1 MWRKTAPPVYF
12 VIGEEDEY
20 YGSSRIS
27 ETYRRLVS
35 LYEGQGLSSEEI
47 ADLAVLDIKDDA
59 YFESVG
65 APNQHGGGGFV
76 AYDEEI
82 MGWLFGH

>member
-1 MWRKTAPPVYF
+1 MRISGRGAGVCLLRARF
-12 VIGEEDEY
+12 VRAS
-20 YGSSRIS
+20 GSSGGPGGPEAEVRM
-27 ETYRRLVS
+27 RL
-35 LYEGQGLSSEEI
+35 I
-47 ADLAVLDIKDDA
+47 
-59 YFESVG
+59 VG